1 MFLSAWVYLIFQ
13 RVKVNK
19 RKELYR
25 KITSNLYRLLYL
37 TASITALKNS
47 VIRNFQISARGPISF
62 TFPAIPLIS
71 ILITLFYGLTLEQFL
86 IQILKSFQ
94 KLWFINHYLSQYFF
108 LFFVQVGLQRKR
120 SPSISSTQE
129 NRTLFRQQ
137 YSSECNM
144 YWTCTL
150 SVHN

>member
-108 LFFVQVGLQRKR
+108 LFFCLGRSSEKKIAINLIYLGEQNPVQVVVFIR
-120 SPSISSTQE
+120 
-129 NRTLFRQQ
+129 
-137 YSSECNM
+137 M
-144 YWTCTL
+144 
-150 SVHN
+150 